1 MEQKAVLET
10 TEPTK
15 PDAAGLTNAIE
26 VVIQQIKPRY
36 QQLKIAHK
44 IAQRAGNRATDRSIR
59 VDARAFEELEQAL
72 AELKRFK
79 ARLQGEPDDH

>member
-1 MEQKAVLET
+1 MEQKTVLET

-15 PDAAGLTNAIE
+15 PEATGLTNAIE
-26 VVIQQIKPRY
+26 VVIQQIEPRY
-36 QQLKIAHK
+36 QQLEIAHK

-72 AELKRFK
+72 TELKRFK
-79 ARLQGEPDDH
+79 ARLQGDPNDH